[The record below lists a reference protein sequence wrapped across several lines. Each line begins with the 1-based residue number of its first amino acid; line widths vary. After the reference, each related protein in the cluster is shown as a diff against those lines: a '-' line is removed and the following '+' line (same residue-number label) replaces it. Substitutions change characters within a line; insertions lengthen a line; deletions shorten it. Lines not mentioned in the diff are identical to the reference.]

1 MRWASA
7 LAVDSPLEA
16 AVAAAGAHVRA
27 ELGGGPA
34 DLLLVFVC
42 GLASGGRQPGTNA
55 LFLGRR
61 VHRGGCVG
69 VALAGDVA
77 VDAIVAQGC
86 RPIGEPAFV
95 TRCERN
101 LLYELDGRRAADVL
115 RALFDAAAPHERALF
130 RDSLFLGI
138 VMDEAQQTYRAGDF
152 LIRNLLG
159 LDPRS
164 GALAVGAALRPGMIV
179 QLHLRDAAASA
190 HELRT
195 LLAARRAMA
204 CSSFPAS
211 AAASASTGRRT
222 TTRGCSAPR
231 WARCRSAGSSATARS
246 APCAGRRSCTATRA
260 PAGSSARGAD
270 RRLFDERP
278 ARRAAVR
285 EPEPLVD
292 RLLDG
297 AEHRALRRRAEARR
311 TADRQPRVGRG
322 EARRAGCRG
331 IGLLARRLVEGRMTS
346 EGEVDPVPV
355 TLEPDALHE
364 LLHVAVE
371 LELALED
378 VDLGRDESPLVA
390 GKRRSARVAEDRA
403 VEAVGRGLEARE
415 EVLLVL
421 RDADGTDARLEDS
434 ERGRERRC
442 TCVLAGLLVERPIAN
457 HVDDVLLVA
466 LEHAGRGNDRA
477 LVHEA
482 LALELEAARRQAA
495 GILPRRVERRADGVD
510 AGGGER
516 AQQQSQGQSCGHG
529 PPPSQGAAKRRR
541 ARAMQR
547 ECLPAG
553 GSCRS
558 GPPRGCTIWQ
568 HGAIPADLR
577 TADFG

>member
-1 MRWASA
+1 MRPPPHTSCARS
-7 LAVDSPLEA
+7 SPRTA
-16 AVAAAGAHVRA
+16 RM
-27 ELGGGPA
+27 P
-34 DLLLVFVC
+34 
-42 GLASGGRQPGTNA
+42 P
-55 LFLGRR
+55 RR
-61 VHRGGCVG
+61 
-69 VALAGDVA
+69 
-77 VDAIVAQGC
+77 
-86 RPIGEPAFV
+86 P
-95 TRCERN
+95 T
-101 LLYELDGRRAADVL
+101 
-115 RALFDAAAPHERALF
+115 
-130 RDSLFLGI
+130 
-138 VMDEAQQTYRAGDF
+138 
-152 LIRNLLG
+152 
-159 LDPRS
+159 
-164 GALAVGAALRPGMIV
+164 
-179 QLHLRDAAASA
+179 
-190 HELRT
+190 
-195 LLAARRAMA
+195 A

-211 AAASASTGRRT
+211 GAACASTGRRT

-231 WARCRSAGSSATARS
+231 WARCRSAASSATARS

-270 RRLFDERP
+270 RRLLDERP

-285 EPEPLVD
+285 EPEPLVA

-311 TADRQPRVGRG
+311 TANRQPCVGGG
-322 EARRAGCRG
+322 EARRTRRRR
-331 IGLLARRLVEGRMTS
+331 IGLLARRLVEGRMPP

-364 LLHVAVE
+364 LLYVAVE

-390 GKRRSARVAEDRA
+390 GERRSARVAEDRA
-403 VEAVGRGLEARE
+403 VEAVGGSFEARE
-415 EVLLVL
+415 EILLVL
-421 RDADGTDARLEDS
+421 RDAGGTDARLEDP
-434 ERGRERRC
+434 ERAGERRRAR
-442 TCVLAGLLVERPIAN
+442 VLAGLLVERPIAD

-466 LEHAGRGNDRA
+466 LEHTGGGDDRA

-482 LALELEAARRQAA
+482 LALQLEAAGRQAA

-510 AGGGER
+510 TRRGER

-553 GSCRS
+553 CSCRS